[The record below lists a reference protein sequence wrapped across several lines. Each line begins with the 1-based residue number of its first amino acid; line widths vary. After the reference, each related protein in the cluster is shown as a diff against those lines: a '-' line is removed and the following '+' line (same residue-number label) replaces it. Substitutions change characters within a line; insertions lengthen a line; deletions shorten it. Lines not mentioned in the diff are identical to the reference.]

1 MRQNMLSW
9 GMDFGWNIWQFLGL
23 PFCKHHILH
32 NKCCYWNHKWAT
44 KTLTSTF
51 RTQNFITFLAW
62 YFPGYCINRPALC
75 MKVFDFCLSWS
86 LASVKSMWFKT
97 FMSECGLKDWKIS
110 LILKWKIRSV
120 MEWKCSENINSPSG
134 DQYRIFTH
142 ILQK

>member
-1 MRQNMLSW
+1 MPAIS
-9 GMDFGWNIWQFLGL
+9 GSAFLQTPHYIVNVVTAIINEQQKLWL
-23 PFCKHHILH
+23 PDIMEFAL
-32 NKCCYWNHKWAT
+32 
-44 KTLTSTF
+44 STF

-110 LILKWKIRSV
+110 LLLKWKIRSV